1 MSLIY
6 QTFIN
11 QPFWYY
17 IFLNLTV
24 YEWVK
29 LSIIVI
35 IGVITSGLIA
45 KKLNNGVIQ
54 IIQRFNRNIINNTE
68 LNHISLST
76 PLNIILVG
84 WILLFGLYLINI
96 PHQVMLILAV
106 SAKLLS
112 YIGSILFGWTFVDV
126 IQIILLKRAEKTE
139 GKFDDLLAPLVCR
152 SLKILIVIIGILSIA
167 EILKLPITSLIAG
180 LGIGGIAL
188 AMAAKDT
195 VANVFGSLTVLV
207 DRPFSIGDWIKVSDI
222 EGTVEHVGFRSTRV
236 RTFDCS
242 LVTVPNSLLV
252 TAIVD
257 NMGLRP
263 LRRYKFYLGL
273 VYETSSENVEKFCKG
288 VREIITQDP
297 NIDNDIIHSYF
308 NGFGAC
314 SLDILVIC
322 YFKVNGY
329 AEELE
334 AKHHLLLNIM
344 QLAKEIGVEFAFP
357 TQTLFVEQTDANKS
371 TQLDHN

>member
-1 MSLIY
+1 MGKIEYHRYHWS
-6 QTFIN
+6 
-11 QPFWYY
+11 YY
-17 IFLNLTV
+17 KRTHC
-24 YEWVK
+24 
-29 LSIIVI
+29 
-35 IGVITSGLIA
+35 
-45 KKLNNGVIQ
+45 KKLNNWVIQ

-273 VYETSSENVEKFCKG
+273 VYETSSENVEKVLQKVCVKSSPKTL
-288 VREIITQDP
+288 ISIM
-297 NIDNDIIHSYF
+297 
-308 NGFGAC
+308 
-314 SLDILVIC
+314 IL
-322 YFKVNGY
+322 FTHTLMDL
-329 AEELE
+329 EL
-334 AKHHLLLNIM
+334 AL
-344 QLAKEIGVEFAFP
+344 
-357 TQTLFVEQTDANKS
+357 
-371 TQLDHN
+371 